1 MYKWFNFIYKLS
13 YGLGIIGYS
22 WVSLANKLCNFL
34 VEMNAILL
42 FRIML
47 MAFFGINMIFAQPP
61 QAWMD
66 VGLLFAYYGL
76 YFGVLGR
83 DLSEICTDKL
93 ACNIGV
99 WMCPQY

>member
-1 MYKWFNFIYKLS
+1 
-13 YGLGIIGYS
+13 
-22 WVSLANKLCNFL
+22 
-34 VEMNAILL
+34 
-42 FRIML
+42 
-47 MAFFGINMIFAQPP
+47 MAFFGINLIFGQPP
-61 QAWMD
+61 QTWMD

-99 WMCPQY
+99 K

>member
-1 MYKWFNFIYKLS
+1 
-13 YGLGIIGYS
+13 
-22 WVSLANKLCNFL
+22 
-34 VEMNAILL
+34 
-42 FRIML
+42 

-99 WMCPQY
+99 